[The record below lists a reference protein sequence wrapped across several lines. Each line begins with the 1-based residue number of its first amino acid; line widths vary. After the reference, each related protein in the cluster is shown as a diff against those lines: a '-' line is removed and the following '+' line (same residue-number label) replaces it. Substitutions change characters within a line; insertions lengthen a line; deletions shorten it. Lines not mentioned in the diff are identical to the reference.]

1 MTYDIWIVV
10 SIRVK
15 HIEPLLEMKW
25 HTEYCCIIVVSQRR
39 KWIDINFPGMISLRD
54 TLFESLIVL
63 SGAMRDI
70 VESYYKDTEK
80 WYELFDYIF
89 CNIKQIFED
98 YTP

>member
-1 MTYDIWIVV
+1 
-10 SIRVK
+10 
-15 HIEPLLEMKW
+15 
-25 HTEYCCIIVVSQRR
+25 
-39 KWIDINFPGMISLRD
+39 MISLRD

-98 YTP
+98 NTP